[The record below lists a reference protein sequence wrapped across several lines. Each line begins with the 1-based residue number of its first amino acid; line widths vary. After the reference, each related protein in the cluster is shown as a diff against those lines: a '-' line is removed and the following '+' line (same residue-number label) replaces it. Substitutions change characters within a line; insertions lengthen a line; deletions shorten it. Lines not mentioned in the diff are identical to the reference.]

1 MGYNSD
7 TKLVTKPI
15 DITDIAAA
23 LGVASRDVGTLCSSD
38 RINMWAKH
46 KPIKFAKWSE
56 LTERDIISAHD
67 PANNIFFGIKIT
79 GTINGVFDHTLS
91 ELHSATFTYIRPE
104 GGALEPFRMTDF
116 NNYKHDAKPNPNA
129 SFHIKDRDGEQLVGY
144 CNDKDDQYGSLAGI
158 EVGYDGTNIYGVDFT
173 AMYSDGDGER
183 GETLENNLKR
193 SYPCILVTDESTGKS
208 YFTALDYP
216 AVLGQKSVA
225 RPLFYNGSGVSSQN
239 WSVRFEKP
247 TYSNG
252 VNTGVSDKA
261 PWQSFKDGLKATLFL
276 VKSWDINGPFLD
288 AAKKQNFYENWM
300 ELSAAGSVYQ
310 GAARPIV
317 LPADK
322 LGAPLTIRRKGASSV
337 YFTPVAAVYE
347 SGIIKIT
354 YEKVGSTTETFKLES
369 SARLDGIT
377 ATKTAVDVSPQIN
390 PMITFTASDFGMQLF
405 MPNMKYTIKVTLTT
419 TDSSGSTAQTG
430 TFEFTA

>member
-15 DITDIAAA
+15 DTTDIAAA
-23 LGVASRDVGTLCSSD
+23 LGVASGDVGTLCTTE
-38 RINMWAKH
+38 RINMWAKY

-67 PANNIFFGIKIT
+67 PADNIFFGIQIT
-79 GTINGVFDHTLS
+79 GTTNGVFDHTLAQ
-91 ELHSATFTYIRPE
+91 LHSATFTYIRPE

-116 NNYKHDAKPNPNA
+116 NNYKHNAKPNPNA

-144 CNDKDDQYGSLAGI
+144 CNDKDDQYGSLTGI

-173 AMYSDGDGER
+173 AMYSDGDGES

-216 AVLGQKSVA
+216 VGLGQKSVA
-225 RPLFYNGSGVSSQN
+225 RPLYYNGSGVSSQN

-252 VNTGVSDKA
+252 VNVGVSDKA

-276 VKSWDINGPFLD
+276 VKSWDIDGPFLD
-288 AAKKQNFYENWM
+288 AAKKQDFSKYWM

-337 YFTPVAAVYE
+337 YYKPIGVTYDGTF
-347 SGIIKIT
+347 IRIT
-354 YEKVGSTTETFKLES
+354 YEKVGSTDETVKLES

-377 ATKTAVDVSPQIN
+377 ATKTAVDVSPLIN
-390 PMITFTASDFGMQLF
+390 PMISFTASDFGMLAF
-405 MPNMKYTIKVTLTT
+405 MPNKKYTIKVTLTT
-419 TDSSGSTAQTG
+419 TDNSGSTVQTG